1 MISKR
6 TICLTK
12 RTFIDKTEN
21 ECDLESEL
29 EVIFTFL
36 LTDVIKEN
44 GDLLG
49 KVYKKKLKI

>member
-49 KVYKKKLKI
+49 KV